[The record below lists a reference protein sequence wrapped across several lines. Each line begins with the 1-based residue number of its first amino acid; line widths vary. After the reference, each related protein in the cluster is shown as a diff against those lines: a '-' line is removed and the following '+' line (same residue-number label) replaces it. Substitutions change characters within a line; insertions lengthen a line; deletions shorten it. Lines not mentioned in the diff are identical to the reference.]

1 MSQIEELPDDF
12 DEHVSLNDAP
22 KNLPSIEELYDQH
35 ISASGPSQNQMSS
48 KSFEEIVQDMSKT
61 PLFMN
66 SLDEAT
72 TDDGENIMLEAIKA
86 LQNEGTKAEV
96 AQGFKERGNE
106 MVAEKKWKD
115 AREFYTKGL
124 AVLTTKD
131 EDKWDKPEDETAEET
146 LRVLLHEQL
155 LVNRARCNLEL
166 RNYRSTIQ
174 DSAAALRINPANIK
188 AHYRSASALLALDKV
203 LEALDVAS
211 RGFKLDPT
219 NTALKKLLDQ
229 IRSRMAV
236 KEAEDRRRLAELRR
250 KQQEKAA
257 LDAALKARKIVVRGS
272 KHPPNLEDA
281 TIRLSPDPLSP
292 KSLLEF
298 PVMLLYPMH
307 NQTDLIKAWAEKD
320 AITHHLSYI
329 LPLPW
334 DSKNEYKLS
343 TVDCYMDTISGG
355 LMKVGK
361 KLTLLEALSNGKTEV
376 VDGLVRIY
384 VVPVSLAPQWIEEMK
399 KKRGK

>member
-1 MSQIEELPDDF
+1 MSRIEELPDDF
-12 DEHVSLNDAP
+12 DERVNLNDAQ
-22 KNLPSIEELYDQH
+22 KETSIEELYDQH
-35 ISASGPSQNQMSS
+35 ISAFGPEPNQMSS

-66 SLDEAT
+66 SLDAAAN
-72 TDDGENIMLEAIKA
+72 DDGENIMLEAIKA
-86 LQNEGTKAEV
+86 LQHEGTKADV

-115 AREFYTKGL
+115 AKEFYTKGI
-124 AVLTTKD
+124 AVLADND
-131 EDKWDKPEDETAEET
+131 EERWDKAEDQTAEEK
-146 LRVLLHEQL
+146 LRVLLNEQL
-155 LVNRARCNLEL
+155 HVNRARCNLEL
-166 RNYRSTIQ
+166 KNYRSTTA
-174 DSAAALRINPANIK
+174 DCAVALRINPSNIK
-188 AHYRSASALLALDKV
+188 AHYRSASALFALDNV

-211 RGFKLDPT
+211 RGFKLDPD

-229 IRSRMAV
+229 IRGRMKA

-250 KQQEKAA
+250 KQQERKV
-257 LDAALKARKIVVRGS
+257 LEAALKARKIIVRGS
-272 KHPPNLEDA
+272 EQPPNLEDA

-292 KSLLEF
+292 TSLLEF

-384 VVPVSLAPQWIEEMK
+384 VVPGPLASQWIAEMK
-399 KKRGK
+399 QRRGK